1 MGFGPWDGLVR
12 MQTEVN
18 PRGQVCRGLGQL
30 EGKIGA
36 GKLRRSCLL
45 GEVSERVAF
54 GGTP

>member
-12 MQTEVN
+12 MQTQVN
-18 PRGQVCRGLGQL
+18 SRGQVCRGLGQL